1 MQTLT
6 RAPLLAAL
14 AAGLCFSASALA
26 ATLDFESLADLES
39 VGQQFAAS
47 GVTFSNAIALTAGL
61 SVNEVDVPPHSGSV
75 VISDDGGPMTLTFTN
90 AVQQVGGF
98 FTYAA
103 PLTLNAYDAAGHW
116 LGSIGS
122 AFSNNTTLLGAAG
135 SMPNEWL
142 QLSAAAGMARLT
154 ISGDAAGGSFVL
166 DDLSITP
173 VPEPAAAWLL
183 VIGLGGLGGLIGL
196 GRLDGLT
203 GPRAQR
209 RRQPA

>member
-1 MQTLT
+1 MQTLS

-14 AAGLCFSASALA
+14 AAGLFASAPALP

-39 VGQQFAAS
+39 LGQQFAAS
-47 GVTFSNAIALTAGL
+47 GVAFSNAIALTAGL
-61 SVNEVDVPPHSGSV
+61 SVNEVDFPPHSGSV

-90 AVQQVGGF
+90 AVQQVSGF

-103 PLTLNAYDAAGHW
+103 PLTLSAFDAAGQW
-116 LGSIGS
+116 LGSVGS
-122 AFSNNTTLLGAAG
+122 AFGNNTTLVGDAG
-135 SMPNEWL
+135 SVPNEWL
-142 QLSAAAGMARLT
+142 QLSTAAGMARLT

-183 VIGLGGLGGLIGL
+183 ALGLIGL
-196 GRLDGLT
+196 IGSYGLT
-203 GPRAQR
+203 GLRAQR
-209 RRQPA
+209 RRQPV